1 MNADIRTYV
10 VNADKSLTLVDVDT
24 THVGKKMSTKA
35 IGSSDRQD
43 VTDQYKFEE
52 GSSSERA
59 ALLGKDKIKARSN
72 NIQSEYFL
80 NLAKFGRVILYVIQ
94 S

>member
-1 MNADIRTYV
+1 MLNNIYTCAQVNADVRTYV
-10 VNADKSLTLVDVDT
+10 VNTDKSLTLADVNV

-59 ALLGKDKIKARSN
+59 ALLGKGQK
-72 NIQSEYFL
+72 
-80 NLAKFGRVILYVIQ
+80 
-94 S
+94 

>member
-1 MNADIRTYV
+1 MNADVRTYV
-10 VNADKSLTLVDVDT
+10 VNTDKSLTLADVNV

-43 VTDQYKFEE
+43 ITDQYKFEE

-59 ALLGKDKIKARSN
+59 ALLGEGQK
-72 NIQSEYFL
+72 
-80 NLAKFGRVILYVIQ
+80 
-94 S
+94 